1 MSALNAVKVLK
12 EIMYAMP
19 TIIEMITNYK
29 KITDTGKVTPKDK
42 ASAKV
47 LLNSL
52 RWKDWDAL

>member
-29 KITDTGKVTPKDK
+29 EITDSGEVTAEDK